1 LLFLDEPTTG
11 FDPEA
16 RRAFWLLIKQLRD
29 EGTTILLTT
38 HYLDEAEELA
48 DRVAVMNHGQIIE
61 ISTPALLGGRA
72 HAEAIVSW
80 RENGA
85 LQQSSTATPTEFVA
99 ALARRLQGEIPELAI
114 RRPSLEDIYLEMIK
128 QFFRQRESVVFTLL
142 FPLILLAIFGSVF
155 NEKIAPGVTF
165 SQYFVAGMI
174 ASALVNTGFQQIAI
188 FIPIERDL
196 GALKRLRGTPMPAV
210 SYFIGK
216 AILVTFS
223 MLLQVL
229 LLLAAGI
236 AFFGVE
242 LPREASKW
250 LLFFVLLTL
259 GSVVSTIL
267 GVAFSS
273 VPKSARGASAIVSPV
288 VIVLQFFSGVFF
300 IFTDLPQWMQQVAAI
315 FPLKWLTQGMRS
327 VFLPESFAA
336 REVVGNWETGRT
348 FAILGAWLIVGTIL
362 AIRTFRW
369 DRD

>member
-1 LLFLDEPTTG
+1 M
-11 FDPEA
+11 
-16 RRAFWLLIKQLRD
+16 INQL
-29 EGTTILLTT
+29 
-38 HYLDEAEELA
+38 
-48 DRVAVMNHGQIIE
+48 
-61 ISTPALLGGRA
+61 P
-72 HAEAIVSW
+72 
-80 RENGA
+80 GA
-85 LQQSSTATPTEFVA
+85 LSIGVK
-99 ALARRLQGEIPELAI
+99 RGK
-114 RRPSLEDIYLEMIK
+114 LEIK

-155 NEKIAPGVTF
+155 NEKIATGVTF

-216 AILVTFS
+216 AILVIFS
-223 MLLQVL
+223 MILQVL

-242 LPREASKW
+242 LPREGSKW
-250 LLFFVLLTL
+250 LLFFAILTL

-327 VFLPESFAA
+327 VFLPDSFAA
-336 REVVGNWETGRT
+336 REVIGNWETGRT
-348 FAILGAWLIVGTIL
+348 FAIIGAWIIVGTIL